1 MIDKRIKYRVGG
13 ASGREYDQGGSRNT
27 RSAPNM
33 GGGGGRDASTTSFDR
48 SINPNRPG
56 GPIGRDDSNAPSAY
70 EMIGGEKFNVTPD
83 TRDERERAR
92 VKTQIMFAPTKTNPF
107 SFKNI
112 AKNVVLG
119 IVAPQLLG
127 PKFAAGMSAYNTA
140 KTISNLAK
148 TIGLTDTNVIDAFTS
163 NLTNKLGNIN
173 TGRKPIT
180 TTSLDEDLSKG
191 GGGLESLGN
200 IDALNEEYLLLLNK
214 FNSGVFTDADQIRF
228 TFLKN
233 MLGK

>member
-1 MIDKRIKYRVGG
+1 MDGSRPGYRGDDAYGG
-13 ASGREYDQGGSRNT
+13 GTTAGGSRADSPGDRGDGPATGPGALGDQGGSDYGQFVRKAKANVKI
-27 RSAPNM
+27 APEIKRAQE
-33 GGGGGRDASTTSFDR
+33 GISSFDPK
-48 SINPNRPG
+48 I
-56 GPIGRDDSNAPSAY
+56 
-70 EMIGGEKFNVTPD
+70 
-83 TRDERERAR
+83 
-92 VKTQIMFAPTKTNPF
+92 TQGFAPTKKNPF
-107 SFKNI
+107 SLKNI
-112 AKNVVLG
+112 ATNVVLG
-119 IVAPQLLG
+119 VVAPQLLG

-140 KTISNLAK
+140 KTISNLAQA
-148 TIGLTDTNVIDAFTS
+148 IGLTDTNVIDAFTS